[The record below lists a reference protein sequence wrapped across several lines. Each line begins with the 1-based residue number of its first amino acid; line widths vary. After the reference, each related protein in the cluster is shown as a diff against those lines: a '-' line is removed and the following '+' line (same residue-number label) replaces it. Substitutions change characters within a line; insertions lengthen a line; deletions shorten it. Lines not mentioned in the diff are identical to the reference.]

1 MKKDSEDIQTDSP
14 SKRETLR
21 KLILAG
27 GVVATADM
35 IPDKWSKPVIESFI
49 LPAHAQASP
58 VDSEGGVEGGVFDL
72 SGGGGGGGG
81 LVGGGGGGGGLVGGG
96 DPSAG

>member
-58 VDSEGGVEGGVFDL
+58 VDSGGGGDA
-72 SGGGGGGGG
+72 SGGG
-81 LVGGGGGGGGLVGGG
+81 LRIVGGGGDASGG
-96 DPSAG
+96 

>member
-58 VDSEGGVEGGVFDL
+58 VDSGGGGDL

-81 LVGGGGGGGGLVGGG
+81 GDLSGG
-96 DPSAG
+96 